1 MAMRRLISCAAAA
14 VCACAHANKVPD
26 GAPVF
31 LELESAHYVLFT
43 DLREADARET
53 IGRLENVRGAL
64 IQGSWHGDLSPSEKL
79 RVVELASSTE
89 LHEFASSA
97 MTAFYQPI
105 DLFGEPMLVMSTD
118 QGPAENV
125 VLKHELAHA
134 LHGSFLPRSPRWL
147 FEGLACYLETLRYDA
162 AADQYVVGEPNAD
175 RLHFLQLH
183 PETDFRR
190 ALSVSTREAVLLG
203 GQEGYAFQSAAWL
216 VVFYLANE
224 RGTGLDGY
232 IHRLAL
238 GQEAQAA
245 FTAASGGLS
254 LDALAGEVERYQ
266 TRMRHDGESATPRL
280 QYRIREVRLPP
291 WNGEVH
297 ARRVPAADVEGLR
310 SELFFLS
317 PGIPRD
323 RAHLGKARDAAAR
336 SHPAARARGRDGPAG
351 GLRRPAVARADPRG
365 REPAPGRLPPA
376 HAPGPC
382 RRTRSPRRAS
392 RRAGQGGRARSRE
405 RDRAQRAR
413 LPRRDARPRAAGD
426 PPRSEGGRARSRP
439 CRGARH
445 AGDGPGPLFALRR
458 GDSRRGARRRAR
470 GGARQRRAAE
480 AVARPAR
487 RDARR
492 LRRRAAGRGVTHHGA
507 LPSGVGR

>member
-14 VCACAHANKVPD
+14 VCACAHANDVPD

-79 RVVELASSTE
+79 RVIELASSTE
-89 LHEFASSA
+89 LHEFVSSA

-162 AADQYVVGEPNAD
+162 AADRYVVGEPNAD

-190 ALSVSTREAVLLG
+190 ALSTSTREAVLLG

-216 VVFYLANE
+216 IVFYLANE

-323 RAHLGKARDAAAR
+323 RAHLGKARDAAEAALR
-336 SHPAARARGRDGPAG
+336 LDPTQPLALAVEMALPEGFGAPPPLERIRAAANRRRDDYRLHMLLALAVGPGRPDERRAALARAAELAPQNAIVLSVLASHDVTHGRALQAIPLAQ
-351 GLRRPAVARADPRG
+351 RAA
-365 REPAPGRLPPA
+365 ELAPGRAAVLDTLA
-376 HAPGPC
+376 TALARSSRC
-382 RRTRSPRRAS
+382 AEATRVEERAVELAAEHVS
-392 RRAGQGGRARSRE
+392 AELRKQLLARLDAMRAGCVAV
-405 RDRAQRAR
+405 
-413 LPRRDARPRAAGD
+413 
-426 PPRSEGGRARSRP
+426 
-439 CRGARH
+439 
-445 AGDGPGPLFALRR
+445 PL
-458 GDSRRGARRRAR
+458 D
-470 GGARQRRAAE
+470 E
-480 AVARPAR
+480 E
-487 RDARR
+487 
-492 LRRRAAGRGVTHHGA
+492 
-507 LPSGVGR
+507 